1 MSPRGVELIIGAK
14 NDPDWGP
21 VLLVGLGGVF
31 AEALKDAR
39 ILPAG
44 LSAATIADEIGKLKG
59 AALLKGFRGDQPR
72 DIAAA
77 AELAASVGRFILAH
91 PEVAEIDI
99 NPVLVLPEGEGALA
113 LDALIHV
120 A

>member
-1 MSPRGVELIIGAK
+1 M
-14 NDPDWGP
+14 
-21 VLLVGLGGVF
+21 VGLGGVF
-31 AEALKDAR
+31 AEALMDVR

-44 LSAATIADEIGKLKG
+44 LSTATIADEIGKLKG
-59 AALLKGFRGDQPR
+59 AALLKGFRGDRPR

-99 NPVLVLPEGEGALA
+99 NPVLVLPEREGALA